1 MQCGSEQVKQKC
13 VWEMF
18 IMITMEGNSTHVD
31 EQMMNKVHM
40 YYNHRFCPHVVMSW
54 LLTFF
59 MSAIIMVTD
68 LNKKRCISF
77 FVLSSVDQ

>member
-54 LLTFF
+54 LLTF
-59 MSAIIMVTD
+59 
-68 LNKKRCISF
+68 LC
-77 FVLSSVDQ
+77 QP